1 MLLQPKKLQQ
11 NQLTVSQ
18 PWRQP
23 SNHFQQGWN
32 YLCAFECRGFL
43 HHPNMFLRPI
53 GFELLFKKIKAPN
66 HQAESTRDE
75 KDQEIL
81 LSQPVGGL
89 FFEKTFGG

>member
-1 MLLQPKKLQQ
+1 
-11 NQLTVSQ
+11 
-18 PWRQP
+18 
-23 SNHFQQGWN
+23 
-32 YLCAFECRGFL
+32 
-43 HHPNMFLRPI
+43 MFLRPI

-89 FFEKTFGG
+89 FFEKTFAG